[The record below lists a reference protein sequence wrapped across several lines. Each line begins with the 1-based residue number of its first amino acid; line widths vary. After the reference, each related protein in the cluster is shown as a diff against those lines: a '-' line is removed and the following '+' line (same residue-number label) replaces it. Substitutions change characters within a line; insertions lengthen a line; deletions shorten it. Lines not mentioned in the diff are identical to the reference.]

1 MYMKYEILSQNSQ
14 NKRPLLFNQV
24 LQISIRRYKVQVTS
38 YNLQLTTE
46 AAKRYKKGSMKLEMM
61 SDRNKL
67 NTRKMF
73 QQQLANYDCR
83 KKIYGAKLANQSLKK
98 ASYF

>member
-1 MYMKYEILSQNSQ
+1 MYMKYEIVSQNSQ

-24 LQISIRRYKVQVTS
+24 LQISIRRYKVQV
-38 YNLQLTTE
+38 TTE

-73 QQQLANYDCR
+73 QQQLANYDRR
-83 KKIYGAKLANQSLKK
+83 KKICGAKLANQSLKK